1 MTSLSKLPNFDPRS
15 IPLRKE
21 DTHLPAV
28 TMASLSPKSLS
39 KRFSR
44 PPVWTPEVR
53 NEPRFSDKDPAKASV
68 LIPLVTREEPMLL
81 LTRRNRHLT
90 HHSGQIAFPGGK
102 ADAADT
108 DAVMTALRETNEEVG
123 IEAAHIKV
131 LGQLPVYTTGSA
143 FVVTPVVALIAPT
156 YLTQPN
162 LSEVEEVFEVP
173 LSFLM
178 NPANH
183 YRQSFWV
190 NGLQR
195 EWFSMPY
202 QDQGSE
208 RFIWGAT
215 AGMIRN
221 LYCFLA
227 A

>member
-1 MTSLSKLPNFDPRS
+1 M
-15 IPLRKE
+15 
-21 DTHLPAV
+21 HLPTV
-28 TMASLSPKSLS
+28 SMASLSPKSLS
-39 KRFSR
+39 SRFSS

-53 NEPRFSDKDPAKASV
+53 DEPRFSSKEPVQASV
-68 LIPLVTREEPMLL
+68 LIPLVTREEPTLL
-81 LTRRNRHLT
+81 LTQRNRHMNN
-90 HHSGQIAFPGGK
+90 HSGQIAFPGGK
-102 ADAADT
+102 ADASDT
-108 DAVMTALRETNEEVG
+108 DVVMTALRETHEEVG

-131 LGQLPVYTTGSA
+131 LGQLPVYVTGSA

-162 LSEVEEVFEVP
+162 ASEVEDVFEVP

-183 YRQSFWV
+183 YRQSYWF